1 MKLLGIWLLIANAA
15 GYVLM
20 GEDKRRAL
28 LKARRV
34 PERALLLAAAA
45 GGSLGVLL
53 GMLSYHHKTRHKAF
67 FLGVPGIML
76 AQILLAVGAIVIFG

>member
-1 MKLLGIWLLIANAA
+1 MKILGIWLLVINAA

-28 LKARRV
+28 VKARRI
-34 PERALLLAAAA
+34 PEKALLLAAAA

-67 FLGVPGIML
+67 SLGVPGILL
-76 AQILLAVGAIVIFG
+76 AQILLAVGAMILFR

>member
-1 MKLLGIWLLIANAA
+1 MKLLGIWLLIINAA

-28 LKARRV
+28 LKARRI
-34 PERALLLAAAA
+34 PERVLLLAAAA

-53 GMLSYHHKTRHKAF
+53 GMMTYHHKTLHKKF
-67 FLGVPGIML
+67 SLGVPAILL
-76 AQILLAVGAIVIFG
+76 AQIALVAVLLLIK